1 MALRTKEQLELLFQ
15 QRREINERKREREL
29 KKQKERQERLKRFKD
44 ERLPT
49 IFKKTQPV
57 QNKQPQRQIKCSFS
71 ITIYQSNLIERE
83 TAEEDLYQTREELM
97 EAEDRGE
104 GAINWE
110 LWDKLVNINKTPSGS
125 GR

>member
-1 MALRTKEQLELLFQ
+1 MALRTKEQLQLLFS
-15 QRREINERKREREL
+15 ERKRINEKRKEREL

-57 QNKQPQRQIKCSFS
+57 QNKQIKCSFS

-110 LWDKLVNINKTPSGS
+110 LWDKLVNINK
-125 GR
+125 

>member
-49 IFKKTQPV
+49 IFIKSQPEE
-57 QNKQPQRQIKCSFS
+57 QKQPQIKLQV
-71 ITIYQSNLIERE
+71 YGSNFIERF
-83 TAEEDLYQTREELM
+83 TDEEDLYTLFELKNI
-97 EAEDRGE
+97 EKLYPNEYGR
-104 GAINWE
+104 INWSVWFALVE
-110 LWDKLVNINKTPSGS
+110 KTHEKLNINK
-125 GR
+125 